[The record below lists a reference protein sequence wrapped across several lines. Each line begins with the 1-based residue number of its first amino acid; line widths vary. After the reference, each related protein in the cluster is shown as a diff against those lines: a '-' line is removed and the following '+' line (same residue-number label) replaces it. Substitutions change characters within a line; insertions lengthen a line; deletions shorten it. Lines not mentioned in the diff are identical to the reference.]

1 MALEPRSP
9 SMHNRLMG
17 TRIPHPASTRFNE
30 RDEFPSPPS
39 KRVKT
44 TTSNGAGSPK
54 RDSPRKP
61 LPKRASRNEIPD
73 SEDEEQDMDEGGVE
87 LPSVPRTTQLEATLP
102 PVQTD
107 EEAIEAYEAYKAGED
122 YVAEDKPDE
131 GTTLSR
137 LESRSWIRGRSSIY
151 VDAFNLALDTVLEEE
166 GHLFNEAEHRLFK
179 IWRGL
184 AYEAQYLY
192 VRLFLRKT
200 NKWFRVK
207 DLQYYSDVAD
217 IDAAVAELQKERAL
231 PTVEAEPEIHPG
243 ELEPPEGTVLGE
255 SFAFAECS
263 SEHITTLD
271 EASSLLL
278 LDELKTLA
286 KEAKVHGKNKRELLQ
301 NFRRTS
307 GKQRGLGF
315 KDLKRTDTQDT
326 TTSAMS
332 EDGGTS
338 VYEDEDDEISSGS
351 RTPTINNRDAHFT
364 KKILDHTGRCIRL
377 SLTPLKLFER
387 VHLVF
392 YRSTEWTEKSLTTLI
407 LAKISRR
414 NFPEYLVSRSTTIF
428 ESRSLLLEFEA
439 SLRTQFKVD
448 NILEFNG
455 TPGRKSLEQVQEI
468 FEAVYPRWKVLL
480 AEEQAKEERLYESG
494 EGAYL
499 RRFSPAWVYTRIVH
513 KGLQPLAR
521 FKEHLREHEILTEL
535 LDQRLFHASRRGAW
549 YQRKALLEE
558 HYMHALTPSE
568 GRSQEA
574 SKKHWKRIALATCEQ
589 GLQDKECHV
598 IYHYDLQKRI
608 KKLEKQLRVPV
619 REQHDFGHVR
629 LAKPFERDVV
639 GIKIEKDRDD
649 TPSRSR
655 SLSLSRKN
663 STSANIKQPVVPS
676 TNTNT
681 GSETNGTSHQTDT
694 NKVPSVPTLHHQPST
709 SGGGGGPGS
718 KTIWLDTLDTN
729 EHVSVEAMCL
739 SHYRH
744 ILGYKGY
751 HSEGGILRTIFGL
764 LFYDI
769 LFFNP
774 YIPNVFQTAY
784 QTCPLDL
791 HTDSFFSSRMPEIL
805 GRVNQISNGE
815 AVELVRQ
822 VWDENCERKTCI
834 VGVRWDAF
842 DRDDLLELVG
852 CWDGQ
857 ALGVVMLVMAQEY
870 QSRGGGVPD
879 LVLWKT
885 TKPKT
890 KTLDDPM
897 GEQRNDDDPDLDQG
911 RGGVKQEDHA
921 LLQRGDAIGGDV
933 GHGHVRGN
941 ELQLQLGNSFKG
953 NRNGDGDGKGHGHG
967 CDDGPENGN
976 ANAKGEVV
984 FVEVKSANDRLSDTQ
999 RLWIS
1004 VLLGAGV
1011 KVELCHAVAGD
1022 IRTV

>member
-1 MALEPRSP
+1 
-9 SMHNRLMG
+9 
-17 TRIPHPASTRFNE
+17 
-30 RDEFPSPPS
+30 
-39 KRVKT
+39 
-44 TTSNGAGSPK
+44 
-54 RDSPRKP
+54 
-61 LPKRASRNEIPD
+61 
-73 SEDEEQDMDEGGVE
+73 MDEGGVE
-87 LPSVPRTTQLEATLP
+87 LPSVSRTTQLEATLP

-122 YVAEDKPDE
+122 YMAEDKPDE
-131 GTTLSR
+131 DTTLSR

-166 GHLFNEAEHRLFK
+166 GHLFNEAEHRLFN

-207 DLQYYSDVAD
+207 DLQYYNDVAD
-217 IDAAVAELQKERAL
+217 INAAVGELQKERVL

-263 SEHITTLD
+263 SVHITTLD

-286 KEAKVHGKNKRELLQ
+286 KEAKVQGKNKRELLQ

-307 GKQRGLGF
+307 GRQRGLGF
-315 KDLKRTDTQDT
+315 KDFKRTDTQDT

-332 EDGGTS
+332 EDGGMS
-338 VYEDEDDEISSGS
+338 FYEDEDDEISSGS
-351 RTPTINNRDAHFT
+351 RTPIINNRDAHFT

-480 AEEQAKEERLYESG
+480 AEEQGKEERVYESG

-568 GRSQEA
+568 GRSLEA
-574 SKKHWKRIALATCEQ
+574 SKKHWKGIALATCEQ

-663 STSANIKQPVVPS
+663 STSVNNKQPVGPS

-681 GSETNGTSHQTDT
+681 GETNGTSHQSGT
-694 NKVPSVPTLHHQPST
+694 NKVPSVPTLQHQPST
-709 SGGGGGPGS
+709 SGGGGPGS

-805 GRVNQISNGE
+805 GRANQISNGE

-885 TKPKT
+885 TVPESE
-890 KTLDDPM
+890 
-897 GEQRNDDDPDLDQG
+897 GQQRNDDDQDQDQE
-911 RGGVKQEDHA
+911 RGGVKQDDHA
-921 LLQRGDAIGGDV
+921 LLQTGDAILGDI
-933 GHGHVRGN
+933 GHGRMRGN
-941 ELQLQLGNSFKG
+941 ELRLGNSFKG
-953 NRNGDGDGKGHGHG
+953 TGNRDGNGHGRGDGYGNGTGNG
-967 CDDGPENGN
+967 RGPETGN
-976 ANAKGEVV
+976 VTGNAKGEVV

-1011 KVELCHAVAGD
+1011 KVELCHAVAGE